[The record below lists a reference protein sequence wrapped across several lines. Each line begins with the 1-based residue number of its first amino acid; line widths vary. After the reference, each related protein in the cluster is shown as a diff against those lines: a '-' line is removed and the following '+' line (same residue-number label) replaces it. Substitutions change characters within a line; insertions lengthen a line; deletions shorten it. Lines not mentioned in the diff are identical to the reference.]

1 MPTSFVGDNIIYKYL
16 DSNIFA
22 ISVLDNVNSRLS
34 LYLINGVSGKL
45 IYKFYE
51 ENVLTN
57 LPIDMVITE
66 N

>member
-22 ISVLDNVNSRLS
+22 VSVLDNVNSRLN
-34 LYLINGVSGKL
+34 LFLINGVSGKL

-51 ENVLTN
+51 ENVLTS

>member
-1 MPTSFVGDNIIYKYL
+1 VPTSFVGDNIIYKYL

-22 ISVLDNVNSRLS
+22 VSVLDNVNSRLN
-34 LYLINGVSGKL
+34 LFLINGVSGKL

-51 ENVLTN
+51 ENVLTS